1 MQKTLST
8 GWYILKLYGFE
19 GGMRDIAISLI
30 FTHDHIVGSSVE
42 LIEVM
47 CFLKFTADQVMEF
60 YWIAGSSISQIIRT
74 KLKIFTFTLLLK

>member
-1 MQKTLST
+1 MRGTMRGMQGVRGIT
-8 GWYILKLYGFE
+8 
-19 GGMRDIAISLI
+19 ISLI
-30 FTHDHIVGSSVE
+30 LTHDHIVGSSVE
-42 LIEVM
+42 LIDVM

>member
-1 MQKTLST
+1 
-8 GWYILKLYGFE
+8 
-19 GGMRDIAISLI
+19 MRGTMRGVRGIAISLI

-74 KLKIFTFTLLLK
+74 KLKNFYIYTFVKVILGNHFLIN

>member
-1 MQKTLST
+1 
-8 GWYILKLYGFE
+8 
-19 GGMRDIAISLI
+19 MRGTMRGVRGIAISLI

-47 CFLKFTADQVMEF
+47 CFLKFTAEF

-74 KLKIFTFTLLLK
+74 KLKIRSSAFRLG

>member
-1 MQKTLST
+1 
-8 GWYILKLYGFE
+8 
-19 GGMRDIAISLI
+19 MRGVRGIAISLI

-60 YWIAGSSISQIIRT
+60 YWIAGSISQIIRT
-74 KLKIFTFTLLLK
+74 KLKIFTFILLLK